1 MDVKQDQDWEHHQT
15 EDGAKPVAQNS
26 IGEAPK
32 YGVQKH
38 EKKIFNWKKI
48 KKK

>member
-15 EDGAKPVAQNS
+15 ENGAKPVAQNS
-26 IGEAPK
+26 IGEAQK
-32 YGVQKH
+32 YGAQKH
-38 EKKIFNWKKI
+38 EKKFFNWKKI